1 MPHRL
6 GLESGMKDETLVRR
20 AFLKGL
26 EAGSQLRLLPE
37 LNVVKL
43 GGHGAIDYGREVV
56 LPLVEEIGSASRT
69 YQILVVTGGGARVRH
84 VLDIGADLGMPT
96 GILAELASKVSEQ
109 NAIIMALLFS
119 PYNGTRIK
127 REDLLDLPMLFHLGV
142 LPVIHGTPPYG
153 LYEHPPQI
161 GRIPPHRTDTG
172 ALLIAEVLGAR
183 SCILVKDVDGL
194 YTENPHA
201 NPRAELIK
209 EISARELLSMNL
221 EDLVL
226 ERMVVELLRRT
237 VNVKEVRIVNGL
249 VPGNVLQALK
259 GHNVGTVIR
268 GDDAQR
274 QSEEH

>member
-26 EAGSQLRLLPE
+26 EEGKQLRLLPE
-37 LNVVKL
+37 LNVIKL

-69 YQILVVTGGGARVRH
+69 HQILVVTGGGARVRH

-109 NAIIMALLFS
+109 NAIMMALLFS

-172 ALLIAEVLGAR
+172 ALLVAEVLGAR

-194 YTENPHA
+194 YTENPHV
-201 NPRAELIK
+201 NPCAELIK
-209 EISARELLSMNL
+209 EISASELLAMDL

-226 ERMVVELLRRT
+226 ERMVVELLRHT

-249 VPGNVLQALK
+249 VPGNVLKALK
-259 GHNVGTVIR
+259 GQNVGTLIR
-268 GDDAQR
+268 GDDAQ
-274 QSEEH
+274 

>member
-1 MPHRL
+1 MARRL
-6 GLESGMKDETLVRR
+6 GLESKMKNETLVRR

-26 EAGSQLRLLPE
+26 EEGEQLRLLPE
-37 LNVVKL
+37 LNVIKL
-43 GGHGAIDYGREVV
+43 GGHGTIDYGREVV
-56 LPLVEEIGSASRT
+56 LPLVEEIGEASGS

-109 NAIIMALLFS
+109 NAIMMALLFS

-153 LYEHPPQI
+153 LYEHPPEI

-172 ALLIAEVLGAR
+172 ALLMAEVLGAR

-194 YTENPHA
+194 YTENPNV
-201 NPRAELIK
+201 NPNAEFIK
-209 EISARELLSMNL
+209 EISASELLAMEL

-226 ERMVVELLRRT
+226 EPMVVELLHNT
-237 VNVKEVRIVNGL
+237 VNVKEVKIVNGL
-249 VPGNVLQALK
+249 VPGNVTKALK
-259 GHNVGTVIR
+259 RQNVGTVIHSHN
-268 GDDAQR
+268 A
-274 QSEEH
+274 

>member
-109 NAIIMALLFS
+109 NAIMMALLFS

-194 YTENPHA
+194 YTENPHV

>member
-1 MPHRL
+1 
-6 GLESGMKDETLVRR
+6 MKDETLVRR

-26 EAGSQLRLLPE
+26 EEGKQLRLLPE
-37 LNVVKL
+37 LNVIKL

-56 LPLVEEIGSASRT
+56 LPLVEEIGNASSS

-109 NAIIMALLFS
+109 NAIMMALLFS
-119 PYNGTRIK
+119 SYNGTRIK

-172 ALLIAEVLGAR
+172 ALLMAEVLGAR

-194 YTENPHA
+194 YTENPRI

-209 EISARELLSMNL
+209 DVSARELLAMDL

-249 VPGNVLQALK
+249 VPGNVLKALM
-259 GHNVGTVIR
+259 GQNVGTVIH
-268 GDDAQR
+268 GYDA
-274 QSEEH
+274 

>member
-1 MPHRL
+1 MPHRV

-26 EAGSQLRLLPE
+26 DEGKQLRLLPD
-37 LNVVKL
+37 LNVIKL

-56 LPLVEEIGSASRT
+56 LPLVEEIGNASRMHE
-69 YQILVVTGGGARVRH
+69 ILVVTGGGARVRH
-84 VLDIGADLGMPT
+84 VLDVGTDLGMPT

-109 NAIIMALLFS
+109 NAIMLALLLS

-153 LYEHPPQI
+153 LYEHPPEV

-172 ALLIAEVLGAR
+172 ALLMAEVLGAR
-183 SCILVKDVDGL
+183 NCILVKDVDGL
-194 YTENPHA
+194 YTENPRVDSH
-201 NPRAELIK
+201 AELIK
-209 EISARELLSMNL
+209 DISAQTLLAMDL

-226 ERMVVELLRRT
+226 ERMVVELLTRT
-237 VNVKEVRIVNGL
+237 VNVKAVRIVNGL
-249 VPGNVLQALK
+249 VPGNITKALE
-259 GHNVGTVIR
+259 GQDVGSVIR
-268 GDDAQR
+268 SDGV
-274 QSEEH
+274 

>member
-1 MPHRL
+1 MPRRL

-20 AFLKGL
+20 EFLKGL
-26 EAGSQLRLLPE
+26 DEGKQLRLLPE

-56 LPLVEEIGSASRT
+56 LPLVEEIGDASRT
-69 YQILVVTGGGARVRH
+69 YEILVVTGGGARVRH
-84 VLDIGADLGMPT
+84 ALDIGADLGMPT
-96 GILAELASKVSEQ
+96 GILAELAAKVSEQ
-109 NAIIMALLFS
+109 NAIMLALLFS

-153 LYEHPPQI
+153 LYEHPPEI

-172 ALLIAEVLGAR
+172 ALLMAEVLGAR

-194 YTENPHA
+194 YTENPRIK
-201 NPRAELIK
+201 PDAELIT
-209 EISARELLSMNL
+209 EISGQELLAMDL

-226 ERMVVELLRRT
+226 ERMVVELLRHT
-237 VNVKEVRIVNGL
+237 VNVREVRIVNGL
-249 VPGNVLQALK
+249 VHGNVLKALNGAK
-259 GHNVGTVIR
+259 VGTLIH
-268 GDDAQR
+268 
-274 QSEEH
+274 S